1 MQEVCRA
8 TPRPCKKVPDCHAC
22 PCEEVAKW
30 RTGPCEEIK
39 IKERRV

>member
-8 TPRPCKKVPDCHAC
+8 TPRPCKKVAECLCAL
-22 PCEEVAKW
+22 CEEVAKW

-39 IKERRV
+39 EWRV